1 MVGLPPKKRPLIV
14 EMSVEII
21 FRDFER
27 QRQIS
32 FRDTV
37 HLTLM
42 SINYISFS
50 ELQEDMLNHSAFQP
64 FPECL
69 VVKP

>member
-1 MVGLPPKKRPLIV
+1 VVELPLKKGPLIV

-27 QRQIS
+27 QQQIS

-37 HLTLM
+37 HLTLIG
-42 SINYISFS
+42 INYISFS

-64 FPECL
+64 FPERL